1 MDPHDR
7 LFLMTDPA
15 THKVVS
21 MCTGPDADGR
31 CPRAS
36 EPPYDCVGL
45 RVVPAAGSGAD
56 GLPFTV
62 TASADGRC
70 PLAWLDERPPG
81 DGDVD
86 SVTSESAP

>member
-21 MCTGPDADGR
+21 MCTGPDDHGR

-45 RVVPAAGSGAD
+45 RMIPAAGSAAD

-62 TASADGRC
+62 TATADGRC
-70 PLAWLDERPPG
+70 PLAWLNDPAPG
-81 DGDVD
+81 DDDLD
-86 SVTSESAP
+86 SVRPESAP